1 MNRCL
6 EALSSNPSIL
16 KEREREREKKRKK
29 KEQIHSFYESIKINQ
44 QTIFFKKLLISSL
57 YRTELQPE

>member
-1 MNRCL
+1 VL
-6 EALSSNPSIL
+6 GSTEFKSQYT
-16 KEREREREKKRKK
+16 ERERKRERKKKRKK